1 MRPRLTT
8 VRRRPPGQ
16 TSRNGRTAMR
26 PYGRRTGSHAAR
38 ESREGGAL
46 FGGGLGVPP
55 NPYPLRIPSRKR
67 TGPQGSGRPH
77 SPAPLRNGTGGGP
90 AGESGEGAALFG
102 GGLGVPP
109 QPTSVQLPAREADGV
124 RSRRTR
130 GRDGRTAVRPYEME
144 PEAGRRE
151 SPETAAPSLVGAW
164 GYPPTPIRSA
174 SRQGSGRVRS
184 RDGRTTVRPYET
196 EPEAVGRESP
206 ERAEPSLVGAW
217 GYPPTPIRPASRQ
230 GSGRTGT
237 AEHMRALGPS
247 PGAAQDDT
255 ARVWVGGYPNA
266 SGGLRRRG

>member
-55 NPYPLRIPSRKR
+55 QPLSA
-67 TGPQGSGRPH
+67 PH
-77 SPAPLRNGTGGGP
+77 P
-90 AGESGEGAALFG
+90 
-102 GGLGVPP
+102 VK
-109 QPTSVQLPAREADGV
+109 EADGSAGV
-124 RSRRTR
+124 RDSQRF
-130 GRDGRTAVRPYEME
+130 GGDPPARPPGTGAQPCAPTEEE
-144 PEAGRRE
+144 P
-151 SPETAAPSLVGAW
+151 APM
-164 GYPPTPIRSA
+164 R
-174 SRQGSGRVRS
+174 
-184 RDGRTTVRPYET
+184 
-196 EPEAVGRESP
+196 RESP